1 MNSKKELCMGFFTRK
16 EKTIFSKAQKEELK
30 TLRARVKD
38 LEESYER
45 NRSND
50 IKKELDDC
58 LYKIHSIKE
67 ESAIYVGYKAVWDL
81 KRIDDLIDKLI
92 HLKDTRDLITKDVEN
107 ESDLEQLYQGTYIP
121 DLLQEAINDV
131 ITELDKQYRRRVR

>member
-1 MNSKKELCMGFFTRK
+1 MSFFTRK
-16 EKTIFSKAQKEELK
+16 EKSIFSKAQKTELK
-30 TLRARVKD
+30 TLRARVKV
-38 LEESYER
+38 LEESYEKS
-45 NRSND
+45 RSND

-67 ESAIYVGYKAVWDL
+67 EAAIYVGYKAVWNL
-81 KRIDDLIDKLI
+81 KEIDDLVDKLI

-107 ESDLEQLYQGTYIP
+107 ESDLEQLYVGTYIP

-131 ITELDKQYRRRVR
+131 ITELDKQYRRRVRWKR

>member
-1 MNSKKELCMGFFTRK
+1 MGFFTRK

-30 TLRARVKD
+30 TLRARVKT
-38 LEESYER
+38 LEENYER

-81 KRIDDLIDKLI
+81 KEIDDLIDKLI
-92 HLKDTRDLITKDVEN
+92 HLKDIRDLITKDVEN

-131 ITELDKQYRRRVR
+131 ITELDKQYRRRVRWKR

>member
-1 MNSKKELCMGFFTRK
+1 MGFFTRK

-30 TLRARVKD
+30 TLRTRVKI
-38 LEESYER
+38 LEENYER

-81 KRIDDLIDKLI
+81 KDIDDPIDKLI

-107 ESDLEQLYQGTYIP
+107 ESDLEQLYEGTYIP

-131 ITELDKQYRRRVR
+131 ITELDKQYRRRV

>member
-1 MNSKKELCMGFFTRK
+1 MNSKEKSMGFFTRK

-30 TLRARVKD
+30 TLRARVKV
-38 LEESYER
+38 LEESYEK

-81 KRIDDLIDKLI
+81 KEIDDLIDKLI

-131 ITELDKQYRRRVR
+131 ITELDEQYRRRVR

>member
-1 MNSKKELCMGFFTRK
+1 MGFFTRK

-30 TLRARVKD
+30 TLRARVKT
-38 LEESYER
+38 LEENYER

-81 KRIDDLIDKLI
+81 KEIDDLIDKLI

-107 ESDLEQLYQGTYIP
+107 ESDLEQLYEGTYIP

-131 ITELDKQYRRRVR
+131 IIELDEQYRRRERWKR

>member
-1 MNSKKELCMGFFTRK
+1 MNSREKSMGFFTRK

-67 ESAIYVGYKAVWDL
+67 ESAIYVGYKAVWNL
-81 KRIDDLIDKLI
+81 KEIDDLIDKLI

>member
-1 MNSKKELCMGFFTRK
+1 MSFFTRK
-16 EKTIFSKAQKEELK
+16 EKSIFSKAQKEELK
-30 TLRARVKD
+30 TLRARVKV
-38 LEESYER
+38 LEENYER
-45 NRSND
+45 NRSDD

-81 KRIDDLIDKLI
+81 KNIDDLIDKLI
-92 HLKDTRDLITKDVEN
+92 HLKDTRDLITKDTEN
-107 ESDLEQLYQGTYIP
+107 ENDSEQLYEGSYIP

-131 ITELDKQYRRRVR
+131 ITELDKQYRRRYR

>member
-1 MNSKKELCMGFFTRK
+1 MGFFKRK

-30 TLRARVKD
+30 TLRARVKV
-38 LEESYER
+38 LEESYEK

-81 KRIDDLIDKLI
+81 KEIDDLIDKLI
-92 HLKDTRDLITKDVEN
+92 HLKDIRDLITKDVEN

-131 ITELDKQYRRRVR
+131 ITELDKQYRRRV

>member
-1 MNSKKELCMGFFTRK
+1 MNSKEKSMKFFTRK

-30 TLRARVKD
+30 TLRARVKV
-38 LEESYER
+38 LEESYEK

-81 KRIDDLIDKLI
+81 KEIDDLIDKLI

>member
-1 MNSKKELCMGFFTRK
+1 MGFFKRK

-81 KRIDDLIDKLI
+81 KEIDDLIDKLI

>member
-1 MNSKKELCMGFFTRK
+1 MGFFTRK

-81 KRIDDLIDKLI
+81 KEIDDLIDKLI

-131 ITELDKQYRRRVR
+131 ITELDKQYRRRV

>member
-1 MNSKKELCMGFFTRK
+1 MGFFKRK

-30 TLRARVKD
+30 TLRARVKV
-38 LEESYER
+38 LEESYEK

-81 KRIDDLIDKLI
+81 KEIDDLIDKLI

-131 ITELDKQYRRRVR
+131 ITELDRQYRRRV

>member
-1 MNSKKELCMGFFTRK
+1 MGFFKRK

-30 TLRARVKD
+30 TLRARVKV
-38 LEESYER
+38 LEESYEK

-81 KRIDDLIDKLI
+81 KEIDDLIDRLI

-131 ITELDKQYRRRVR
+131 ITELDKQYRRRV

>member
-1 MNSKKELCMGFFTRK
+1 MGFFTKK

-81 KRIDDLIDKLI
+81 KEIDDLIDKLI

-131 ITELDKQYRRRVR
+131 ITELDKQYRRRVRWKR

>member
-1 MNSKKELCMGFFTRK
+1 MGFFTRK

-30 TLRARVKD
+30 TLRARVKV
-38 LEESYER
+38 LEESYEK

-67 ESAIYVGYKAVWDL
+67 ESAIYVGYKAVWNL
-81 KRIDDLIDKLI
+81 KEIDDLIDKLI

-131 ITELDKQYRRRVR
+131 ITELDRQYRKRV

>member
-1 MNSKKELCMGFFTRK
+1 MGFFTRK

-30 TLRARVKD
+30 TLRKKVVILK
-38 LEESYER
+38 ENYEK
-45 NRSND
+45 NRSD
-50 IKKELDDC
+50 DVRKELDDC

-81 KRIDDLIDKLI
+81 KEIDDLIDRLI
-92 HLKDTRDLITKDVEN
+92 HLKDTRDLITEDVAN
-107 ESDLEQLYQGTYIP
+107 ESDLEQHYGGGTYIP

-131 ITELDKQYRRRVR
+131 ITELDRQYRR

>member
-1 MNSKKELCMGFFTRK
+1 MGFFTRK

-30 TLRARVKD
+30 TLRARVKV
-38 LEESYER
+38 LEESYEK

-81 KRIDDLIDKLI
+81 KEIDDLIDKLI

-131 ITELDKQYRRRVR
+131 ITELDRQYRRRV

>member
-1 MNSKKELCMGFFTRK
+1 MGFFTRK

-30 TLRARVKD
+30 TLRARVKV
-38 LEESYER
+38 LEESYEK

-81 KRIDDLIDKLI
+81 KEIDDLIDKLI

-131 ITELDKQYRRRVR
+131 ITELDEQYRRRVR

>member
-1 MNSKKELCMGFFTRK
+1 MGFFTRK

-30 TLRARVKD
+30 TLRARVKV
-38 LEESYER
+38 LEESYEK

-81 KRIDDLIDKLI
+81 KEIDDLIDKLI
-92 HLKDTRDLITKDVEN
+92 HLKDTIDLITKDVEN

>member
-1 MNSKKELCMGFFTRK
+1 MNSKEKSMGFFKRK

-30 TLRARVKD
+30 TLRARVKV
-38 LEESYER
+38 LEESYEK

-81 KRIDDLIDKLI
+81 KEIDDLIDKLI

>member
-1 MNSKKELCMGFFTRK
+1 MGFFTRK

-45 NRSND
+45 DKSND

-81 KRIDDLIDKLI
+81 KEIDDLIDKLI

>member
-1 MNSKKELCMGFFTRK
+1 MNSKEKSMGFFTRK

-81 KRIDDLIDKLI
+81 KEIDDLIDKLI

-131 ITELDKQYRRRVR
+131 ITELDKQYRRRAR

>member
-1 MNSKKELCMGFFTRK
+1 MGFFTRK

-30 TLRARVKD
+30 TLRARVKV
-38 LEESYER
+38 LEESYEK

-50 IKKELDDC
+50 IKKELEDC

-81 KRIDDLIDKLI
+81 KEIDDLIDKLI

-131 ITELDKQYRRRVR
+131 ITELDRQYRRRV

>member
-1 MNSKKELCMGFFTRK
+1 MGFFTRR

-30 TLRARVKD
+30 TLRARVKV

-67 ESAIYVGYKAVWDL
+67 EAAIFVGHRAVWDL
-81 KRIDDLIDKLI
+81 KEIDDLIDRLI
-92 HLKDTRDLITKDVEN
+92 HLKDTIDLITKDVEN
-107 ESDLEQLYQGTYIP
+107 ESDLEQLYEGTYIP
-121 DLLQEAINDV
+121 KLLQRAINEV
-131 ITELDKQYRRRVR
+131 ITELDKQYRRRV

>member
-1 MNSKKELCMGFFTRK
+1 MNSKEKSMEFFTKK

-81 KRIDDLIDKLI
+81 KEIDDLIDKLI

-131 ITELDKQYRRRVR
+131 ITELDKQYRRRER

>member
-1 MNSKKELCMGFFTRK
+1 MGFFTRK

-38 LEESYER
+38 LEESYEK

-81 KRIDDLIDKLI
+81 KEIDDLIDKLI

-131 ITELDKQYRRRVR
+131 ITELDKQYRRRV

>member
-1 MNSKKELCMGFFTRK
+1 MGFFTRK
-16 EKTIFSKAQKEELK
+16 EKSIFSKAQKEELK
-30 TLRARVKD
+30 TLRARVKV

-81 KRIDDLIDKLI
+81 KDIDDLIDKLI

-107 ESDLEQLYQGTYIP
+107 ESDLEQLYEGTYIP

-131 ITELDKQYRRRVR
+131 IIELDKQYRRRV

>member
-1 MNSKKELCMGFFTRK
+1 MGFFTRK

-30 TLRARVKD
+30 TLRTRVRV

-81 KRIDDLIDKLI
+81 KEIDDLIDKLI

-131 ITELDKQYRRRVR
+131 ITELDKQYRRRVRWKR

>member
-1 MNSKKELCMGFFTRK
+1 MNSKEKSMGFFTKK

-81 KRIDDLIDKLI
+81 KEIDDLIDKLI

-121 DLLQEAINDV
+121 DVLQEAINDV
-131 ITELDKQYRRRVR
+131 ITELDKQYRRRER

>member
-1 MNSKKELCMGFFTRK
+1 MGFFTRK

-30 TLRARVKD
+30 TLRTRVRD

-67 ESAIYVGYKAVWDL
+67 ESAIYIGYKAVWDL
-81 KRIDDLIDKLI
+81 KEIDDLIDKLI

-131 ITELDKQYRRRVR
+131 ITELDKQYRRRVRWKR

>member
-1 MNSKKELCMGFFTRK
+1 MGFFKRK

-30 TLRARVKD
+30 TLRARVKV
-38 LEESYER
+38 LEESYEK

-81 KRIDDLIDKLI
+81 KEIDDLIDKLI

-131 ITELDKQYRRRVR
+131 ITELDKQYRRRV

>member
-1 MNSKKELCMGFFTRK
+1 MGFFTRK

-67 ESAIYVGYKAVWDL
+67 ESAIYIGYKAVWDL
-81 KRIDDLIDKLI
+81 KEIDDLIDKLI

>member
-81 KRIDDLIDKLI
+81 KEIDNLIDKLI

>member
-1 MNSKKELCMGFFTRK
+1 MNSKEKRMGFFTRK

-30 TLRARVKD
+30 TLRARVKV
-38 LEESYER
+38 LEESYEK

-67 ESAIYVGYKAVWDL
+67 ESAIYVGYKAVWNL
-81 KRIDDLIDKLI
+81 KEIDDLIDKLI

-131 ITELDKQYRRRVR
+131 ITELDKQYRRRV

>member
-81 KRIDDLIDKLI
+81 KEIDDLIDKLI

-107 ESDLEQLYQGTYIP
+107 ESDLEQLYQETYIP